1 MTGTKSFNNMICVN
15 HATEQM
21 KWFVQEQIFQSMC
34 SLLLSSLAEVKMNK
48 LVTVSDIVD
57 CLIQFYQH

>member
-21 KWFVQEQIFQSMC
+21 KCLYKSKYSSLCVHCC
-34 SLLLSSLAEVKMNK
+34 SLA
-48 LVTVSDIVD
+48 
-57 CLIQFYQH
+57 